1 MTDIIEAHDLS
12 WHYMPLTAD
21 GQPVQALNHVSLSVR
36 QGEFLAVTGA
46 TGAGKSTLCLALTG
60 LIPSSVDGFMHGQVL
75 VNGDDTSQVAVADIA
90 RHVGYV
96 QQEPRAQLFSITVE
110 DEIAFPL
117 ENMGV
122 HYDQM
127 DRRITETLNL
137 VSMNEFRRRK
147 PTALSGGQMQ
157 RVAIAAALVGEPDV
171 LILDEPTAALDA
183 AGKSEVFAA
192 LEAIRSQRPITIVM
206 AEQETDWIEQCAD
219 RVIVMDEGRIIRQGD
234 PALFADEP
242 ELFIRNGIEL
252 PEACEMAWELN
263 EAECQVE
270 SAEGADSSGNVDDA
284 NGGHAYHAYRFATA
298 AEALST
304 LNNGGLAV
312 LGGHPAE
319 FLAPAVSAVSSDVST
334 VSASSAE
341 SGAASPIR
349 QCAGARVGSDTLP
362 EENSTFSSPA
372 APSNADSV
380 HALHLTPVVHA
391 KASSMPPP
399 ISPSPPSLSVS
410 AQSMRTEEHNPS
422 NQSGPSSQP
431 ISSQQQQHS
440 PHRNSPD
447 RQLSSGIVIS
457 HLCYSYD
464 DSPAFSD
471 ISMEIPGGTFL
482 ALLGRNGS
490 GKTTLAKHLNG
501 LLTPTS
507 GSVTVDGLDTSKHPI
522 GVLAQHVG
530 MVFQNPD
537 DQIFCS
543 SVRDEIAFGPKSIGY
558 DDDQVRQLTD
568 DAIRQFGLRNLSD
581 APPATLGYGD
591 RKKVAIASVLAMNSG
606 IIVLDEPTAG
616 LDRATADQLLDMLS
630 ELNAQGVTV
639 IVISHDMRTVARYC
653 SHAAVLGD
661 GRLLGFGTARDILTD
676 TALLSKAGCAVALA
690 VQASLALGVEPH
702 EAAMTPGEF
711 AMRFVPV
718 QSALRT
724 PHAPSTLS
732 VLPSPSSTAVQ
743 LTQPEFPA
751 MHAQTGA
758 AQVEPPAA
766 PTSECRDER

>member
-60 LIPSSVDGFMHGQVL
+60 LIPSSIDGFMHGQVL

-96 QQEPRAQLFSITVE
+96 QQEPRAQLFSVTVE

-122 HYDQM
+122 PYDQM
-127 DRRITETLNL
+127 DRRITEALNL

-157 RVAIAAALVGEPDV
+157 RVAIAAALVSEPDV

-192 LEAIRSQRPITIVM
+192 LEAIRRQRSITIVM
-206 AEQETDWIEQCAD
+206 AEQETDWITQFAD
-219 RVIVMDEGRIIRQGD
+219 RVIVMDEGRIIRQGN

-242 ELFIRNGIEL
+242 ELFISNGIEL
-252 PEACEMAWELN
+252 PEACEMAWKLN
-263 EAECQVE
+263 EAERHVE
-270 SAEGADSSGNVDDA
+270 SADGADSLGGTGDA
-284 NGGHAYHAYRFATA
+284 DGSHAYRFATA
-298 AEALST
+298 AEALRA
-304 LNNGGLAV
+304 LERGGLAA
-312 LGGHPAE
+312 L
-319 FLAPAVSAVSSDVST
+319 D
-334 VSASSAE
+334 
-341 SGAASPIR
+341 R
-349 QCAGARVGSDTLP
+349 QP
-362 EENSTFSSPA
+362 
-372 APSNADSV
+372 V
-380 HALHLTPVVHA
+380 HANRKH
-391 KASSMPPP
+391 
-399 ISPSPPSLSVS
+399 PS
-410 AQSMRTEEHNPS
+410 R
-422 NQSGPSSQP
+422 
-431 ISSQQQQHS
+431 
-440 PHRNSPD
+440 RNSPD

-464 DSPAFSD
+464 DSQALSD

-490 GKTTLAKHLNG
+490 GKTTLAKHFNG

-558 DDDQVRQLTD
+558 DDGQVRQLTD
-568 DAIRQFGLRNLSD
+568 DAMSRFGLQHLSD

-616 LDRATADQLLDMLS
+616 LDRAMADQLLGILT

-639 IVISHDMRTVARYC
+639 IIISHDMRAVARTC
-653 SHAAVLGD
+653 SHAAVLDD

>member
-1 MTDIIEAHDLS
+1 M
-12 WHYMPLTAD
+12 
-21 GQPVQALNHVSLSVR
+21 
-36 QGEFLAVTGA
+36 A
-46 TGAGKSTLCLALTG
+46 TIRAR
-60 LIPSSVDGFMHGQVL
+60 
-75 VNGDDTSQVAVADIA
+75 SQVADIA

-122 HYDQM
+122 PYDQM
-127 DRRITETLNL
+127 DRRITEALDL

-192 LEAIRSQRPITIVM
+192 LEAIRRQRSITIVM
-206 AEQETDWIEQCAD
+206 AEQETDWIAQCAD
-219 RVIVMDEGRIIRQGD
+219 RVIVMDEGRIIRQGN

-242 ELFIRNGIEL
+242 ELFISHGIEL
-252 PEACEMAWELN
+252 PEACEMAWKLN
-263 EAECQVE
+263 EAERHVE
-270 SAEGADSSGNVDDA
+270 SADGADSLGGTGDA
-284 NGGHAYHAYRFATA
+284 DGSHAYRFATA
-298 AEALST
+298 AEALRA
-304 LNNGGLAV
+304 LERGGLAA
-312 LGGHPAE
+312 L
-319 FLAPAVSAVSSDVST
+319 D
-334 VSASSAE
+334 
-341 SGAASPIR
+341 R
-349 QCAGARVGSDTLP
+349 QP
-362 EENSTFSSPA
+362 
-372 APSNADSV
+372 
-380 HALHLTPVVHA
+380 
-391 KASSMPPP
+391 
-399 ISPSPPSLSVS
+399 
-410 AQSMRTEEHNPS
+410 
-422 NQSGPSSQP
+422 SQP
-431 ISSQQQQHS
+431 ISSNS
-440 PHRNSPD
+440 SSIARRNSPD

-471 ISMEIPGGTFL
+471 ISMEIPGGTLL

-758 AQVEPPAA
+758 ARVEPPAA

>member
-21 GQPVQALNHVSLSVR
+21 GQPVQALDHVSLSVR

-75 VNGDDTSQVAVADIA
+75 VNGDDTNQVAVADIA

-122 HYDQM
+122 PYDQM
-127 DRRITETLNL
+127 DRRITDALNL
-137 VSMNEFRRRK
+137 VSMNEFRKRK

-157 RVAIAAALVGEPDV
+157 RVAIAAALVSEPDV
-171 LILDEPTAALDA
+171 LILDEPTAALDS

-192 LEAIRSQRPITIVM
+192 LETIRNQRPITIVM
-206 AEQETDWIEQCAD
+206 AEQETDWITQFTD

-242 ELFIRNGIEL
+242 ELFISNGIEL
-252 PEACEMAWELN
+252 PEACEMAWKLN
-263 EAECQVE
+263 EAEHCT
-270 SAEGADSSGNVDDA
+270 EGVDSSGNVDDA
-284 NGGHAYHAYRFATA
+284 NGGHAYHFATA
-298 AEALST
+298 DEALRALS
-304 LNNGGLAV
+304 NGGLAA
-312 LGGHPAE
+312 LGGQQVESHA
-319 FLAPAVSAVSSDVST
+319 ST
-334 VSASSAE
+334 VS
-341 SGAASPIR
+341 
-349 QCAGARVGSDTLP
+349 
-362 EENSTFSSPA
+362 
-372 APSNADSV
+372 
-380 HALHLTPVVHA
+380 
-391 KASSMPPP
+391 
-399 ISPSPPSLSVS
+399 S
-410 AQSMRTEEHNPS
+410 AQSPLTSPPMPPMPFASTQSVQAMQPERRNLTNQADQPRQQVRTS
-422 NQSGPSSQP
+422 
-431 ISSQQQQHS
+431 QQHS
-440 PHRNSPD
+440 SRRNSPD
-447 RQLSSGIVIS
+447 RQLSSGIAIS
-457 HLCYSYD
+457 HLSYSYD
-464 DSPAFSD
+464 DSPALSD
-471 ISMEIPGGTFL
+471 VSLSIPSGMFL

-507 GSVTVDGLDTSKHPI
+507 GSVTVDGLDTSKYPI

-558 DDDQVRQLTD
+558 DAANVQQLTD
-568 DAIRQFGLRNLSD
+568 DVIRQFGLHDLSD

-591 RKKVAIASVLAMNSG
+591 RKKVAIASVFAMNSG

-616 LDRATADQLLDMLS
+616 LNRAMADQLLGILAN
-630 ELNAQGVTV
+630 LNAQGVTV
-639 IVISHDMRTVARYC
+639 IIISHDMRAVARIC
-653 SHAAVLGD
+653 SHAAVLDD
-661 GRLLGFGTARDILTD
+661 GRLLGFDTTRDILTD
-676 TALLSKAGCAVALA
+676 TALLSKAGCAVPLA

-702 EAAMTPGEF
+702 EAALTPSEF
-711 AMRFVPV
+711 AARFVPATRA
-718 QSALRT
+718 QSDA
-724 PHAPSTLS
+724 
-732 VLPSPSSTAVQ
+732 
-743 LTQPEFPA
+743 TQPKS
-751 MHAQTGA
+751 
-758 AQVEPPAA
+758 
-766 PTSECRDER
+766 PTPTPECRDER